1 MCTEAVPR
9 DEWEQHHQACALGH
23 FAVAVRSSSSE
34 QNSVITASFRA
45 LPPSPHIFIHTLS
58 FLPSYTIPLSECNLR
73 CFSTFFLYSLLFSSA
88 LQFLLP
94 VIHAVSKASW
104 VSPPSWETVPE
115 FDTQLL
121 SAAAAPSSSVVCARC
136 LVLCSILLTSGIDI
150 EDPETIWH
158 ELIDRCPAL

>member
-1 MCTEAVPR
+1 M
-9 DEWEQHHQACALGH
+9 
-23 FAVAVRSSSSE
+23 
-34 QNSVITASFRA
+34 
-45 LPPSPHIFIHTLS
+45 PSPSEVLLQNRTQL
-58 FLPSYTIPLSECNLR
+58 LLRLSELYLPLHISLFILFYSCPPTLFLYLNVTYGVFPL
-73 CFSTFFLYSLLFSSA
+73 FFLYSLLFSSA

-136 LVLCSILLTSGIDI
+136 LVLCSILLASGIDI